1 MFFGRTA
8 QKSKFWEKTKKSG
21 EETEKTYPQFL
32 RRKSG
37 ENGLI
42 HGIINFIHNFG
53 DKNAEFVEDK
63 KNKRFVSF

>member
-1 MFFGRTA
+1 MKKAG
-8 QKSKFWEKTKKSG
+8 WESQ
-21 EETEKTYPQFL
+21 KTYPQFL

-37 ENGLI
+37 KNGLI